1 MASHLVRF
9 SYSKRS
15 RAFLFTSSYSSKTG
29 SSTSFRLGWAM
40 GTTCGEDQAGDV
52 GGAGD
57 VDVAGDVGK
66 TEDVGEE
73 TDMHE
78 W

>member
-52 GGAGD
+52 G
-57 VDVAGDVGK
+57 VTGDVGK

-78 W
+78 

>member
-29 SSTSFRLGWAM
+29 SSTSCRLGWAM

-52 GGAGD
+52 G
-57 VDVAGDVGK
+57 VTGDVGK

-78 W
+78 